1 MTSRGLA
8 NGILAV
14 LLSAGASA
22 LTGFVA
28 VQGLELLQNSELW
41 VGMGGTYNVH
51 LYELGLL
58 MIYLVV
64 TGIVYAAFQRKA
76 RPVELAAGGLLFWL
90 LLTIGSTL
98 VLPGGS
104 YLFLWPLVA
113 GLLALGIALVASQPF
128 SVLQRLL
135 LLAPVTVGLI
145 LFGTAI
151 YLVQLMFGVD
161 IFPAGG
167 VMTAL
172 LLALAY
178 PYLEFHS
185 LPRARWWAV
194 LPALAG
200 ILMLVWVGLAPK
212 PSAAQPRQNFLF
224 YSMNADEESAAW
236 VAGTKL
242 PDDTLSP
249 WLGDTP
255 VAVTLS
261 EVFPGAWDEE
271 VWANEALVL
280 GEPGPE
286 LAVLEDRIEGEVR
299 TLRLSLSSP
308 RRAWA
313 VMADITAP
321 GAILEGELYGE
332 NYSRES
338 ARDNLYFKVIGVPPE
353 GVEVTVKLRPGVPVT
368 VRLGDVSLSL
378 PELAGQTGQVT
389 SPLRTG
395 FGGGHGIDSMTLI
408 HRRYALDGGTP

>member
-1 MTSRGLA
+1 
-8 NGILAV
+8 
-14 LLSAGASA
+14 
-22 LTGFVA
+22 VA

-261 EVFPGAWDEE
+261 EVFPG
-271 VWANEALVL
+271 VVHGMKKSGPTRRSCWAS
-280 GEPGPE
+280 PGRNWPC
-286 LAVLEDRIEGEVR
+286 
-299 TLRLSLSSP
+299 
-308 RRAWA
+308 W
-313 VMADITAP
+313 
-321 GAILEGELYGE
+321 
-332 NYSRES
+332 
-338 ARDNLYFKVIGVPPE
+338 
-353 GVEVTVKLRPGVPVT
+353 
-368 VRLGDVSLSL
+368 
-378 PELAGQTGQVT
+378 
-389 SPLRTG
+389 RTG
-395 FGGGHGIDSMTLI
+395 
-408 HRRYALDGGTP
+408 